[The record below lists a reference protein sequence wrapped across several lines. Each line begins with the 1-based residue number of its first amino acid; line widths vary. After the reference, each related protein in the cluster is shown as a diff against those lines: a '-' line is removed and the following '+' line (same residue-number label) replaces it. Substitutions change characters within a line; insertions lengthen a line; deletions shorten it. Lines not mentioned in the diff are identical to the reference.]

1 MEDIVSDP
9 LLGRKELSYQKNFRL
24 SITNLDLLEKIKN
37 INPRSLN
44 NNFVINKILESVL
57 PRILEHARREK
68 VISLNDIEVIL

>member
-1 MEDIVSDP
+1 MEDKVSDP